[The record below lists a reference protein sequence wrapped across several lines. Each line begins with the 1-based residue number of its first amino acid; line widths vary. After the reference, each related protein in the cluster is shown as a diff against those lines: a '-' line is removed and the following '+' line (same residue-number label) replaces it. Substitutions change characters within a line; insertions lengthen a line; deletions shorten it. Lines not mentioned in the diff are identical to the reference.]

1 MTGRL
6 RNAPG
11 IHFGG
16 VRHRWVDSHGGFTAK
31 TTRPSVGAVG
41 FRHHLSALT
50 NRLPFQLNH
59 TLGLLY
65 VPCRSPSRQRQ
76 QERAAR
82 RRPLLGRKGT
92 QFDQALCQ
100 FMVELWVVWPR
111 PQWRFP
117 VAHAML
123 QHRADVSETEHGMRQ
138 KPQGAGPCHLFVC
151 GSRKVP
157 TASHVHF
164 TGRKRTQV
172 PRNISGRG
180 VEHFFSGTNQST
192 EVNSAC
198 FTMPGDGHRLAGT
211 RCTKKISTCDAVTS
225 CKVGALGCSHSSVVN
240 TGKEVK
246 GVVRRRRRSLRGR
259 TTLQRCRKEDG
270 RRLHRHCQSGRRSR
284 LGGGCA
290 PWFLTT
296 RHTERSRVRFVLAG
310 RTHARR
316 GACGIV

>member
-1 MTGRL
+1 MH
-6 RNAPG
+6 N
-11 IHFGG
+11 
-16 VRHRWVDSHGGFTAK
+16 GFPW
-31 TTRPSVGAVG
+31 RGA
-41 FRHHLSALT
+41 A
-50 NRLPFQLNH
+50 
-59 TLGLLY
+59 
-65 VPCRSPSRQRQ
+65 CRSELTLPPMPRSRVCS
-76 QERAAR
+76 ELAASLCR
-82 RRPLLGRKGT
+82 ESMDTHGRY
-92 QFDQALCQ
+92 D
-100 FMVELWVVWPR
+100 
-111 PQWRFP
+111 
-117 VAHAML
+117 
-123 QHRADVSETEHGMRQ
+123 DVSD
-138 KPQGAGPCHLFVC
+138 A
-151 GSRKVP
+151 
-157 TASHVHF
+157 
-164 TGRKRTQV
+164 RKRRST
-172 PRNISGRG
+172 RF
-180 VEHFFSGTNQST
+180 HGTPYLFAQSPQYLSCST
-192 EVNSAC
+192 KRHAFP